1 MITRNQSA
9 SFCNFRKVT
18 WIYGHHHLQHCIAA
32 QCPSVSP
39 FIQSIYTS
47 CTDSMNVCFNSFVW
61 IYPNSHL
68 IYLCAF
74 YFYLRE
80 QKNRNKIIFAIINS
94 IFNRQHSIGYDD
106 DWFYVENNLE
116 AITIN
121 TSQIK
126 KNGQRTKNGVFN
138 DKKICIQK

>member
-1 MITRNQSA
+1 MDL
-9 SFCNFRKVT
+9 
-18 WIYGHHHLQHCIAA
+18 W
-32 QCPSVSP
+32 PSSPATLYSCTMSVRP

-106 DWFYVENNLE
+106 DWFYVEKNLE

-126 KNGQRTKNGVFN
+126 KMDKEPRMESLTIKKYVFKNSWIFRKKKREQKKFN
-138 DKKICIQK
+138 I